1 MRNAPRL
8 ALVEL
13 ARRGDGWRGALP
25 VGLFPRLRS
34 VGAGG
39 DVDARLRFGLEEGRV
54 RVHGECRLI
63 ARICCSRCLE
73 DKDVEVVAEL
83 DFRVVG
89 SEAEA
94 EALPPGLDVVVA
106 KESALATELIEDDL
120 LMSLPEFACADRDA
134 CPDAPKTL
142 AFGRDRDA
150 SPFAALRALKPRSH
164 ADE

>member
-13 ARRGDGWRGALP
+13 ATRGDGWRGALP
-25 VGLFPRLRS
+25 VGLFQRLRS
-34 VGAGG
+34 VVAGG
-39 DVDARLRFGLEEGRV
+39 DVDARLRFRLEEGRAH
-54 RVHGECRLI
+54 VHGECRLV

-94 EALPPGLDVVVA
+94 EALPPGIDAVVA
-106 KESALATELIEDDL
+106 KESVLATELIEDDL
-120 LMSLPEFACADRDA
+120 LMSLPEFACADRDS

-142 AFGRDRDA
+142 AFGGDRDA
-150 SPFAALRALKPRSH
+150 GPFAALRSLKPCP
-164 ADE
+164 APDA

>member
-13 ARRGDGWRGALP
+13 ATRGDGWRGVLP
-25 VGLFPRLRS
+25 VGLFARLRN
-34 VGAGG
+34 VVAGG

-54 RVHGECRLI
+54 HVSGECRLV

-73 DKDVEVVAEL
+73 DKDVEVVAEV
-83 DFRVVG
+83 DFHVVG

-94 EALPPGLDVVVA
+94 EALPPGLDAVVA
-106 KESALATELIEDDL
+106 KESVLATELIEDDL
-120 LMSLPEFACADRDA
+120 LMSLPEFACADRDS
-134 CPDAPKTL
+134 CPDAPTTL

-150 SPFAALRALKPRSH
+150 NPFAALRSLKLSPD
-164 ADE
+164 ADV